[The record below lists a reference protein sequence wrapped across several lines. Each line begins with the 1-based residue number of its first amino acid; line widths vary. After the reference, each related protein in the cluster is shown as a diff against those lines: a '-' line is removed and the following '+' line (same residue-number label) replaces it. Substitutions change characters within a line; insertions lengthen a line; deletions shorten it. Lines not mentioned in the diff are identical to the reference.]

1 MKKRENLKFWN
12 LNLTFMSC
20 RWRTKKKVWGV
31 LNGSFL
37 SSFVEGGNNLFN
49 FFKGGNLR
57 KKVWGTPKVIY

>member
-1 MKKRENLKFWN
+1 
-12 LNLTFMSC
+12 MSC

>member
-1 MKKRENLKFWN
+1 MKFKFDIHELQMKN
-12 LNLTFMSC
+12 
-20 RWRTKKKVWGV
+20 KKKSV

-49 FFKGGNLR
+49 LFKGGNLT